1 MPQPLPPP
9 PAPLV
14 ILLAGGNRDGSVA
27 RKIVLEEHG
36 YRVLLAVNGEEA
48 CETLSR
54 ERVDLLV
61 TDYRMPRMDGKEL
74 IARVRQTNPE
84 TPVILLA
91 GYLELMGM
99 NEKDSGADLVLT
111 KGAHEVNHLVRGVS
125 RLLAR
130 RSGRKPPEVERRT
143 RTTRAGVAKA

>member
-1 MPQPLPPP
+1 MPQPPPPP
-9 PAPLV
+9 PAPFV
-14 ILLAGGNRDGSVA
+14 ILLAGGHRDGSIA
-27 RKIVLEEHG
+27 RRIVLEEHG

-61 TDYRMPRMDGKEL
+61 TDYRMPRMNGKEL
-74 IARVRQTNPE
+74 IARVRQTHPE
-84 TPVILLA
+84 MPVILLA

-99 NEKDSGADLVLT
+99 NEIDSGADLMLT
-111 KGAHEVNHLVRGVS
+111 KGAHEVTHLVRGVS

-143 RTTRAGVAKA
+143 RTTRTRAAKA